1 MPYRIAVREFMT
13 TDIVTLRPEMDV
25 LQAIHILLQHNIS
38 GAPVTDAQGALIGML
53 TERDCMKVALDAAFH
68 QQSGGFVGDF
78 MATDVAAIPADEP
91 IITTVRRFYDDEY
104 LRYPVVD
111 GTGLVGVISRS
122 DAMRVIGRFW
132 KVSWSSNEI

>member
-13 TDIVTLRPEMDV
+13 KDIVTLKPETDV
-25 LQAIHILLQHNIS
+25 LQAIHLLLANNIS
-38 GAPVTDAQGALIGML
+38 GAPVVDASGNLVGML

-68 QQSGGFVGDF
+68 QQSGGTVADF
-78 MATDVAAIPADEP
+78 MAPDVTTVSAEEAIID
-91 IITTVRRFYDDEY
+91 TVRRFYDGEY

-122 DAMRVIGRFW
+122 DAMRAIGNFW
-132 KVSWSSNEI
+132 SVAWDSVGI